1 MQTLWNRINLKVRIC
16 MILTALMMITLAGG
30 IVMVWYTYRM
40 QGLLTDVIDRDVAA
54 FQAAESL
61 ESSLVNQKGF
71 VSYYFLD
78 SNPDWLRQLKEYR
91 QQFRDRLAQTR
102 FLVTDELQKEA
113 IEKISSEYERYI
125 ISKDRVIAYYKA
137 GKREE
142 GAELHRQVREYFSKI
157 FDLCETYKNI
167 HTERIREAKE
177 KSRREAGKL
186 RMIAAFATVINF
198 FLGMLLTFVLVNHIL
213 GPVRKLIL
221 EADRRESLYPAGDEI
236 KALSRSVRG
245 LIKDVDYTHSELE
258 KSREHLLQAE
268 KMAMV
273 GQLAAGMAHSV
284 RNPFTSVKM
293 RLFSLSRFLDLS
305 DSQKEDFEVI
315 SEEIRHIDTIIQN
328 FLEFSR
334 PPKLKMQRVNPSSV
348 VDMAIQLLEHRVKS
362 YNVSIRVICRQTLPS
377 IEADPEQLKEVFVNF
392 IMNACEAMEKD
403 GSIVIYEEEAVTESS
418 NRVVMIRVS
427 DNGPGI
433 PNHVR
438 KKIFQPFFTTKEEGT
453 GLGLSIVSRIIEE
466 HRGRV
471 YVESKEGEGAT
482 FVVMLPVMAL
492 KLKSD
497 KE

>member
-1 MQTLWNRINLKVRIC
+1 MWSRINLRVRIY
-16 MILTALMMITLAGG
+16 MILTALIIITLTGG
-30 IVMVWYTYRM
+30 LVMVWYTYRM
-40 QGLLTDVIDRDVAA
+40 EGLLTGVIDQDVAA

-78 SNPDWLRQLKEYR
+78 GNPDWLKQLEVYR
-91 QQFRDRLAQTR
+91 QQFRDRLVQIR
-102 FLVTDELQKEA
+102 SFVTDEPQEEA
-113 IEKISSEYERYI
+113 IEKIEAEYERYI
-125 ISKDRVIAYYKA
+125 TSKDRVIAYYKA
-137 GKREE
+137 GKRAE
-142 GAELHRQVREYFSKI
+142 GAELHQKVREYFSKI
-157 FDLCETYKNI
+157 FDICETFKNI
-167 HTERIREAKE
+167 HAERIREARE
-177 KSRREAGKL
+177 KSRGEARKL
-186 RMIAAFATVINF
+186 RMIAAFATITNF
-198 FLGMLLTFVLVNHIL
+198 FLGLLLTFVLVNHIL
-213 GPVRKLIL
+213 GPVRKLLL
-221 EADRRESLYPAGDEI
+221 EADRKESLYPGGDEI

-245 LIKDVDYTHSELE
+245 LIQDVDYTHSELE

-315 SEEIRHIDTIIQN
+315 SEEIRHIDNIIQN

-334 PPKLKMQRVNPSSV
+334 PPKLKMQRISPSSV

-362 YNVSIRVICRQTLPS
+362 YNVNIKVIRRQMLPN
-377 IEADPEQLKEVFVNF
+377 IEADPEQLKEVFVNL
-392 IMNACEAMEKD
+392 IMNACEAMEKG
-403 GSIVIYEEEAVTESS
+403 GSIVIHEEEAHTESS
-418 NRVVMIRVS
+418 SRVVVIRVS

-433 PNHVR
+433 PESVR

-471 YVESKEGEGAT
+471 YVESKEGEGAA
-482 FVVMLPVMAL
+482 FVVALPVMAL
-492 KLKSD
+492 KLKSG